1 VSIDGQTQLVGV
13 IGWPVA
19 HSLSPAMHNAAF
31 TYAGLNW
38 RYVPLPVRSG
48 DLAMAIKGLPAL
60 GFRGVNIT
68 VPHKVDVIPLLDSLT
83 EAVSIVG
90 AVNTVRIDRNTG
102 HLEGLNTDMTGFL
115 ADIAANNIRVN
126 KASRVLILG
135 AGGASRAAAAGLV
148 RSGAHV
154 IICNRTLS
162 KAQAIVKFMQSSWAH
177 PNIEATSMDDLPHV
191 TGGVTL
197 IVNTTPV
204 GMWPDV
210 DSTPWP
216 ESVPLPPNATLYETV
231 YRPLKTRLMRDA
243 EKAGLRTVGGIG
255 MLVYQGAAA
264 FEVWT
269 GRKAPVDVMKMICEQ
284 ELKES
289 EG

>member
-1 VSIDGQTQLVGV
+1 MSIDGQTQLVGV

-48 DLAMAIKGLPAL
+48 DLAMAVKGLPAL

-90 AVNTVRIDRNTG
+90 AVNTIRIDRNTG

-115 ADIAANNIRVN
+115 ADIAANSIRIN
-126 KASRVLILG
+126 KVSRVLILG

-177 PNIEATSMDDLPHV
+177 PNIEAASMDDLPHV
-191 TGGVTL
+191 TKGVTL
-197 IVNTTPV
+197 IINATPV

-216 ESVPLPPNATLYETV
+216 EGVPFPPGATLYESV
-231 YRPLKTRLMRDA
+231 YRPLKTRLMSDA
-243 EKAGLRTVGGIG
+243 EKAGLRAVGGIG

-269 GRKAPVDVMKMICEQ
+269 GRKAPVDVMKMICQQ
-284 ELKES
+284 ELS
-289 EG
+289 EA

>member
-1 VSIDGQTQLVGV
+1 MSIDGQTQLVGIV
-13 IGWPVA
+13 GWPVA
-19 HSLSPAMHNAAF
+19 HSLSPAMQNAAF
-31 TYAGLNW
+31 SYAGLNW

-48 DLAMAIKGLPAL
+48 DLGVAIKGLAAL
-60 GFRGVNIT
+60 GFRGINIT

-83 EAVSIVG
+83 EAVNIVG

-115 ADIAANNIRVN
+115 ADLAANNVRAG
-126 KASRVLILG
+126 KASRVIILG
-135 AGGASRAAAAGLV
+135 AGGAARAATAGLV

-162 KAQAIVKFMQSSWAH
+162 KGQAIVKFMQSSWAH
-177 PNIEATSMDDLPHV
+177 PNIEAASMDDLRHV
-191 TGGVTL
+191 LQGATL
-197 IVNTTPV
+197 VINTTPV
-204 GMWPDV
+204 GMWPDI

-216 ESVPLPPNATLYETV
+216 EGVSFPKDAVLYDTI

-243 EKAGLRTVGGIG
+243 EAAGLRAVGGIG

-264 FEVWT
+264 YEVWT
-269 GRKAPVDVMKMICEQ
+269 GKKAPIDVMKMICLQ
-284 ELKES
+284 ELQQAT
-289 EG
+289 

>member
-38 RYVPLPVRSG
+38 RYVALPVRSG
-48 DLAMAIKGLPAL
+48 DLATAIKGLSAL

-90 AVNTVRIDRNTG
+90 AVNTIRIDRNTG

-115 ADIAANNIRVN
+115 ADIAANNIHVN
-126 KASRVLILG
+126 KDSRVLILG

-162 KAQAIVKFMQSSWAH
+162 KAQSIVKFMQSSWAH
-177 PNIEATSMDDLPHV
+177 PNIEAASMDDLPHV
-191 TGGVTL
+191 ISGVTL
-197 IVNTTPV
+197 VVNATPV

-210 DSTPWP
+210 DSSPWP
-216 ESVPLPPNATLYETV
+216 EGVPFPSGATLYETV

-243 EKAGLRTVGGIG
+243 EKDGLRTFGGIG

-264 FEVWT
+264 YEVWT
-269 GRKAPVDVMKMICEQ
+269 GRKAPVDVMKMICQQ
-284 ELKES
+284 ELNEA
-289 EG
+289 